1 MMMNNL
7 SLLCL
12 MILLLILNSMLLN
25 DMYCYNFEP
34 KLLLCVP
41 NVMELIV
48 LFNFLCTVFV
58 LGCSRTFL

>member
-7 SLLCL
+7 SSICL
-12 MILLLILNSMLLN
+12 MILLLFLNSMILN

-41 NVMELIV
+41 DVIELIV
-48 LFNFLCTVFV
+48 LSIFIAQYLF
-58 LGCSRTFL
+58 